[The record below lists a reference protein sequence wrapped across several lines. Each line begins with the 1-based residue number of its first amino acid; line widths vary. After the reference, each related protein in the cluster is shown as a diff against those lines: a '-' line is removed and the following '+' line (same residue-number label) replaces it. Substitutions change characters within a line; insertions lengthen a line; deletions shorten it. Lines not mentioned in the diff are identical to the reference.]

1 MDLKSLRGNLRVR
14 GDVGTPLVDGR
25 VRAVDARLAFTYRAK
40 NANLV
45 LAGTGKVT
53 VLVNGEVART
63 INVTGSSAPYRLTD
77 DEDARAARLE
87 LRVDEGLQAYAFTF
101 G

>member
-1 MDLKSLRGNLRVR
+1 M
-14 GDVGTPLVDGR
+14 
-25 VRAVDARLAFTYRAK
+25 AFTYRAK

-53 VLVNGEVART
+53 VLVNGEVTRT

-77 DEDARAARLE
+77 DEDARTARLE